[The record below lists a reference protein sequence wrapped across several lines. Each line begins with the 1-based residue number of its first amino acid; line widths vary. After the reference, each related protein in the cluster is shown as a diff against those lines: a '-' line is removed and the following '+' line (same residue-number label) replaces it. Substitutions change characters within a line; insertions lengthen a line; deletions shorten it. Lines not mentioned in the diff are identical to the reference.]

1 MEAAAAALPPKK
13 AKTDGAAASA
23 LTSGMHYAGTDAAD
37 DFDFADEESNSDS
50 EPGKS
55 EEDFVREDTAAAE
68 KEFRRVFPAW
78 YKYDV
83 DWKGLFPGAKLE
95 GDNGSFD
102 LLGDLIDL
110 DMGRLYERII
120 TTVDQSRAML
130 GFLPDM
136 AGCSDGQI
144 DALNAESF
152 AERAISGANLVMTDG
167 NTLLGDKELEM
178 LVVLRM
184 NRELMEFMRR
194 EYADEIK
201 LTQPYNMTVVE
212 DECKTRLEF

>member
-1 MEAAAAALPPKK
+1 MVSDRAALSVSVEAGIEEKE
-13 AKTDGAAASA
+13 AC
-23 LTSGMHYAGTDAAD
+23 GMHDGDKVGESATGKLTRTAMGVVVNPFAAGVALVLRAHKM
-37 DFDFADEESNSDS
+37 AVQE
-50 EPGKS
+50 
-55 EEDFVREDTAAAE
+55 
-68 KEFRRVFPAW
+68 EFRRVFPAW

-83 DWKGLFPGAKLE
+83 DWKGLFPEAKLE
-95 GDNGSFD
+95 GDYGSFD

-120 TTVDQSRAML
+120 TTVNPSRAMF

-184 NRELMEFMRR
+184 NLEFMEFMRR